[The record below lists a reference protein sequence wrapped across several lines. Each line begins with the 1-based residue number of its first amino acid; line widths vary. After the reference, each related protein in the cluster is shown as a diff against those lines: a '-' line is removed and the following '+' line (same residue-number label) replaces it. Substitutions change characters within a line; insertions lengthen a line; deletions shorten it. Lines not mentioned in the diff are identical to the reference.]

1 MMKVKQIKMSIFS
14 IVIALTLII
23 VAVVPVAAYPAYDV
37 YDVSEEEI
45 RSGDF
50 GYYVLSDGTIR
61 LSAYYGS
68 DENLEISIIDGY
80 EVSAIGNGGAQWFF
94 TKLDPNGNDFRKT
107 KSIKLPKT
115 LSWFLYNN
123 AVSCFGNWISI
134 ENIYVD
140 EENPYFKSENG
151 IFYNKDMTKLL
162 FYPEGKKSLVYKV
175 PESIN
180 AIENLSRNKY
190 LEKVYLGKNISSIYD
205 YALDNCPNVTL
216 YVYENTYALDWAK
229 NHNFPYEIISDE
241 PQYIYGDVNLDGEVS
256 VSDATAIQKL
266 IIGIDVPEEQTE
278 LINTLADV
286 NNDGVVSI
294 LDATCI
300 QKYLVGYSDNYRTG
314 ELLETQNL

>member
-1 MMKVKQIKMSIFS
+1 MKAKQIKISILS

-37 YDVSEEEI
+37 SEEEI

-50 GYYVLSDGTIR
+50 GYYVQSDGTIR
-61 LSAYYGS
+61 LSAYYGA

-80 EVSAIGNGGAQWFF
+80 EVSAIGRGGELWFF
-94 TKLDPNGNDFRKT
+94 NDLDPDGNDFRKT

-115 LSWFLYNN
+115 LSWLFYND
-123 AVSCFGNWISI
+123 ASSCFGNWTSL

-162 FYPEGKKSLVYKV
+162 FYPEGKKILEYKV

-180 AIENLSRNKY
+180 TIENLGNKY
-190 LEKVYLGKNISSIYD
+190 LEKVYLGEHISSIYD
-205 YALDNCPNVTL
+205 NAFYYCPNVTL

-229 NHNFPYEIISDE
+229 EHNFPYEIISDE
-241 PQYIYGDVNLDGEVS
+241 TKYNYGDANLDGEVS
-256 VSDATAIQKL
+256 VTDATAIQKL
-266 IIGIDVPEEQTE
+266 IIRLYVPEEQTE
-278 LINTLADV
+278 LVNTLADV

-300 QKYLVGYSDNYRTG
+300 QKYLVGYNDANRTG
-314 ELLETQNL
+314 ELLEEQTAE